1 MRDRIQR
8 WRGGV
13 CHLGS
18 VAVGSLPPLLN
29 VEGIRLWFKVMAP
42 LVSTEDSSASSKGSW
57 PERKEEEAGWGNR
70 CHYSLAPVP
79 DCR

>member
-1 MRDRIQR
+1 
-8 WRGGV
+8 
-13 CHLGS
+13 
-18 VAVGSLPPLLN
+18 
-29 VEGIRLWFKVMAP
+29 MAP